1 MALVKVSSVWL
12 ELGLDIRVVTQVVP
26 MLVTKVKALL
36 SKAYYLKAYRVQEV
50 SEGATT
56 EM

>member
-1 MALVKVSSVWL
+1 
-12 ELGLDIRVVTQVVP
+12 